1 MSKTAKTMRGAQQA
15 PLVRARLAAIRHRSM
30 FEAFTRFFR
39 EPAPILLV
47 TAFRLHEELVRPAK
61 MILHRP
67 LSTHPSATQHF
78 EVRHPGIRLCLLS
91 REARPRRS

>member
-1 MSKTAKTMRGAQQA
+1 MRGAQQA
-15 PLVRARLAAIRHRSM
+15 SLARARLAAIRYRSL
-30 FEAFTRFFR
+30 FEALTRFFG
-39 EPAPILLV
+39 EPTPYCSSPLSVCTRSLCGL
-47 TAFRLHEELVRPAK
+47 RK

-91 REARPRRS
+91 REAHPRRS